1 MSPSAITTSSATLPK
16 TSRQPDNGQ
25 PYAELDVS
33 KMLKTLV
40 PEADQ
45 LPVPDAHDPVRL
57 GQNCTTAHMVQVPW
71 SMQTGWGT
79 PVMSPY
85 GKIALEPTA
94 SVLHYATESFEGM
107 KAYRGYDNKLRLFR
121 PDLNCA
127 RLLKS
132 NARVGLPSFN
142 PSALLAIITTFLGKE
157 CPRWLPDP
165 GTNLYVRPAMVGSG
179 SALGINQPPEALFFL
194 FAALFPQSLGGG
206 LASQPHPG
214 IKLLA
219 SSPEHIRAWPGG
231 FGSAK
236 VGANYGPAM
245 VSHAAAKAQ
254 GCTQT
259 LWLFGEER
267 IVTEAGASNFFVV
280 WRKKGG
286 EGVELVT
293 SSLDTEVILDGITRR
308 SVLEIA
314 RERLTGGSTAGIEL
328 TPLEVVERPFT
339 MAEVVEAYEDGR
351 LAEAFVSGTAMFIT
365 PVSVIKYGDTEIHF
379 PMMVTEEGHKTPRSA
394 YSNTIKSWLEDIIY
408 GRVEHEWGY
417 VVAEDSE

>member
-1 MSPSAITTSSATLPK
+1 MSPSAIRTSSAALPK
-16 TSRQPDNGQ
+16 ASGLPDNGHT
-25 PYAELDVS
+25 YAELDVT

-71 SMQTGWGT
+71 SMQSGWGT

-107 KAYRGYDNKLRLFR
+107 KAYRGHDNKLRLFR

-132 NARVGLPSFN
+132 NARVGLPSFD
-142 PSALLAIITTFLGKE
+142 PSALLAIITTFLGTE

-165 GTNLYVRPAMVGSG
+165 GTNIYVRPAMVGSG

-206 LASQPHPG
+206 SANAPHPG

-280 WRKKGG
+280 WKKKGG
-286 EGVELVT
+286 EGIELVT

-308 SVLEIA
+308 SVLEVA
-314 RERLTGGSTAGIEL
+314 RERLTRESTAETEL
-328 TPLEVVERPFT
+328 VPLEVVERPFI
-339 MAEVVEAYEDGR
+339 MGEIVEAYEEGR
-351 LAEAFVSGTAMFIT
+351 LVEAFVSGTAMFIT
-365 PVSVIKYGDTEIHF
+365 PVSVIKYGDVEIQF
-379 PMMVTEEGHKTPRSA
+379 PMMVTQEGHKTPRSV

-417 VVAEDSE
+417 VVAEQ

>member
-1 MSPSAITTSSATLPK
+1 MSPSATTTTPGTATPNPGELDHK
-16 TSRQPDNGQ
+16 QQ
-25 PYAELDVS
+25 YAELDAS
-33 KMLKTLV
+33 RMIKNLV
-40 PEADQ
+40 PEDEQ
-45 LPVPDAHDPVRL
+45 DSVPAVDDPVRR

-71 SMQTGWGT
+71 SIETGWGT

-121 PDLNCA
+121 PRLNCA
-127 RLLKS
+127 RMLKS
-132 NARVGLPSFN
+132 NSRVGLPSFD
-142 PSALLAIITTFLGKE
+142 PEHLLEVISAFLSTE
-157 CPRWLPDP
+157 CPRWLPHQ
-165 GTNLYVRPAMVGSG
+165 GSNIYIRPAMIGSG

-194 FAALFPQSLGGG
+194 FAALFPQSSG
-206 LASQPHPG
+206 LPHPG

-236 VGANYGPAM
+236 VGASYGPAM

-267 IVTEAGASNFFVV
+267 LVTEAGASNFFVV
-280 WRKKGG
+280 WKKKDG
-286 EGVELVT
+286 EGIELVT

-314 RERLTGGSTAGIEL
+314 RERLTKENSAEFTKLA
-328 TPLEVVERPFT
+328 PLDVVERPFS
-339 MAEVVEAYEDGR
+339 MREIVEAHAEGR
-351 LAEAFVSGTAMFIT
+351 LVESFVTGTAMFVT
-365 PVSVIKYGDTEIHF
+365 PVSMIRYGDSNINF
-379 PMMVTEEGHKTPRSA
+379 PMTVTEDGEKVAHSKYSSAIKT
-394 YSNTIKSWLEDIIY
+394 WLEDIIY
-408 GRVEHEWGY
+408 GRTEHDWGY
-417 VVAEDSE
+417 VIDEE

>member
-1 MSPSAITTSSATLPK
+1 MSPSAVSSTCALLPK
-16 TSRQPDNGQ
+16 AGQ
-25 PYAELDVS
+25 LDHEHRYAELDAS
-33 KMLKTLV
+33 KMMKTLV
-40 PEADQ
+40 PEEDQ
-45 LPVPDAHDPVRL
+45 LPVPGAHDPVRL
-57 GQNCTTAHMVQVPW
+57 GQNYTTAHMVQIPW
-71 SMQTGWGT
+71 SMETGWGM
-79 PVMSPY
+79 PEMGPY

-107 KAYRGYDNKLRLFR
+107 KAYRGYDGKLRLFR
-121 PDLNCA
+121 PKLNCA

-132 NARVGLPSFN
+132 NARVGLPSFD
-142 PSALLAIITTFLGKE
+142 PSSLLDIIAKFLGSE
-157 CPRWLPDP
+157 CRRWLPEP
-165 GTNLYVRPAMVGSG
+165 GTNLYIRPAMVGSG

-194 FAALFPQSLGGG
+194 FAALLPQSSTLRP
-206 LASQPHPG
+206 APG

-267 IVTEAGASNFFVV
+267 LVTEAGASNFFIL
-280 WRKKGG
+280 WEKKSG

-314 RERLTGGSTAGIEL
+314 RQRLSQGYSSAASKL
-328 TPLEVVERPFT
+328 APLEVVERPFT
-339 MAEVVEAYEDGR
+339 MGEVAEACAEGR
-351 LAEAFVSGTAMFIT
+351 LLEAFVSGTAMFIT
-365 PVSVIKYGDTEIHF
+365 PVSMIKYGDTEIQF
-379 PMMVTEEGHKTPRSA
+379 PITVTAEGQKTPRSP
-394 YSNTIKSWLEDIIY
+394 YSTAIKSWLEDIIY

-417 VVAEDSE
+417 VVTEE

>member
-1 MSPSAITTSSATLPK
+1 MSPGATSTSSATLQK
-16 TSRQPDNGQ
+16 ASGQYDNERQ
-25 PYAELDVS
+25 YTELDAS
-33 KMLKTLV
+33 EMLKELV
-40 PEADQ
+40 PEKDQ

-57 GQNCTTAHMVQVPW
+57 GQNYTTAHMVQVRW

-107 KAYRGYDNKLRLFR
+107 KAYRGHDSKLRLFR

-142 PSALLAIITTFLGKE
+142 PSALLQIITNFLATE

-165 GTNLYVRPAMVGSG
+165 GTNLYIRPAMVGSG

-194 FAALFPQSLGGG
+194 FAALFPQ
-206 LASQPHPG
+206 ASSGQPHPG

-245 VSHAAAKAQ
+245 VSHAKAKER
-254 GCTQT
+254 GCSQT

-267 IVTEAGASNFFVV
+267 VVTEAGASNFFVV
-280 WRKKGG
+280 WRRKEG
-286 EGVELVT
+286 EGFELVT
-293 SSLDTEVILDGITRR
+293 SSLDTEVILDGVTRR

-314 RERLTGGSTAGIEL
+314 RERLTGGLTGGTEL
-328 TPLEVVERPFT
+328 APLEVVERPFT
-339 MAEVVEAYEDGR
+339 MGEVVEAYGDGR
-351 LAEAFVSGTAMFIT
+351 LVEAFVSGTAMFIT
-365 PVSVIKYGDTEIHF
+365 PVSMIKYGDTEIQF
-379 PMMVTEEGHKTPRSA
+379 PMMVTEEGHKTPRSV
-394 YSNTIKSWLEDIIY
+394 YSSFIKSWLEDIIY
-408 GRVEHEWGY
+408 GRVEHEWGF
-417 VVAEDSE
+417 VVSEK